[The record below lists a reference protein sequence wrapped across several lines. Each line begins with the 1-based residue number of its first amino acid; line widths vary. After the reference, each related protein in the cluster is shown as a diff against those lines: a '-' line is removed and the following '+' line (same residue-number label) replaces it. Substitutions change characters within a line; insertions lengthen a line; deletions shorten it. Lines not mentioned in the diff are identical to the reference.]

1 MILLQYFLQNFQCF
15 SVGNPDISVYL
26 DMSKGIILEISMIQ
40 TCMTHLIELSQVD
53 MREKLFNGDAML
65 QELHNNYLHLKH
77 FMVSIQ
83 FNN

>member
-1 MILLQYFLQNFQCF
+1 
-15 SVGNPDISVYL
+15 
-26 DMSKGIILEISMIQ
+26 MIQ